1 MILYYCF
8 LRWELK
14 NKNLWDIFI
23 ETETIKIESTEFERT
38 ELERTN

>member
-14 NKNLWDIFI
+14 NKNWWNIFI
-23 ETETIKIESTEFERT
+23 ETETIKIESTKFKEQD
-38 ELERTN
+38 